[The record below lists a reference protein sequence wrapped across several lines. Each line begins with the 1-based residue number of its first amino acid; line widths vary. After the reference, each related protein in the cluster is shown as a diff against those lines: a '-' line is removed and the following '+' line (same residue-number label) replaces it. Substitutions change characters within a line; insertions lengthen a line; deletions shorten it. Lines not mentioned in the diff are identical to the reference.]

1 MSTLKRQDISE
12 ATSKFASYLMSIEP
26 QAHIYHLQSNTYAE
40 HIILN
45 ELYQEAP
52 ENVDTFIESYQ
63 GKYGK
68 IYGYKAQPI
77 REDNDPLAWIKEIR
91 LRLESLR
98 YDVCPKEEAP
108 IQAEI
113 DNVILFLN
121 SIIYKLTNLK

>member
-1 MSTLKRQDISE
+1 MQPLKRQSTDD
-12 ATSKFASYLMSIEP
+12 ATAKFASYLMSIEP
-26 QAHIYHLQSNTYAE
+26 QAHIYHLQSSTYAE

-52 ENVDTFIESYQ
+52 ENVDSFVEAYQ

-77 REDNDPLAWIKEIR
+77 REDGDALAWIKEIR

-98 YDVCPKEEAP
+98 YTACPKEDTP

-121 SIIYKLTNLK
+121 GIIYKLTDLH